1 MPNRSSKD
9 GPNYVGNRSGKRGQ
23 EPPDPNVTAFNIV
36 QMAIGEIEKPK
47 EPEKNQA
54 AVTLG
59 RLGGLKGGKA
69 RAEKLTPEQR
79 KEIAQKAAA
88 KRWAH
93 KQGDGQTCGYQ
104 LV

>member
-1 MPNRSSKD
+1 MPNRSSK
-9 GPNYVGNRSGKRGQ
+9 RGQ
-23 EPPDPNVTAFNIV
+23 GPPDPNELAFNIV
-36 QMAIGEIEKPK
+36 QIATGQVEKPV

-79 KEIAQKAAA
+79 AVIAKKAAES
-88 KRWAH
+88 RWGV
-93 KQGDGQTCGYQ
+93 K
-104 LV
+104 